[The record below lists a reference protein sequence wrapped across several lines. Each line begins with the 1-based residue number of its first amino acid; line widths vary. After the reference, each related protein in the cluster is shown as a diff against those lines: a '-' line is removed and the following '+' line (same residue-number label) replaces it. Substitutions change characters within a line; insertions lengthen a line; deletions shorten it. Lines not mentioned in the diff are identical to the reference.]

1 MGNQRKNFLV
11 YLGVISVIIA
21 GFFILFDGGIGSTE
35 EIPMSSV
42 ISLTENPPIGQRV
55 NILVKGD
62 ELEIISGNQTY
73 TSRKEPGSSIYKILQ
88 DAEYNDLLKIWEG
101 LGYYSRCKNIFKTSQ
116 LVNSSLPNNYED
128 LIKLPGIGDYTA
140 KAILSIAFKKPYVSI
155 TNSF

>member
-21 GFFILFDGGIGSTE
+21 GFFILFDGGMRSTE

-62 ELEIISGNQTY
+62 ELEIISGNQAY

-88 DAEYNDLLKIWEG
+88 DAEINPANYEVQVQGSSG
-101 LGYYSRCKNIFKTSQ
+101 LGG
-116 LVNSSLPNNYED
+116 V
-128 LIKLPGIGDYTA
+128 
-140 KAILSIAFKKPYVSI
+140 LSILL
-155 TNSF
+155 SFLPLILFGGILIFMMRL

>member
-21 GFFILFDGGIGSTE
+21 GFFILFDGGISGTE

-73 TSRKEPGSSIYKILQ
+73 TSRKEPGSL
-88 DAEYNDLLKIWEG
+88 
-101 LGYYSRCKNIFKTSQ
+101 
-116 LVNSSLPNNYED
+116 SL
-128 LIKLPGIGDYTA
+128 IHI
-140 KAILSIAFKKPYVSI
+140 
-155 TNSF
+155 

>member
-21 GFFILFDGGIGSTE
+21 GFFILFDGNIGSTE

-88 DAEYNDLLKIWEG
+88 DAEINCAAEMNSAADWLATDWLRQNRLPKPQQ
-101 LGYYSRCKNIFKTSQ
+101 TS
-116 LVNSSLPNNYED
+116 SDRRPNRQWVRSNTQSV
-128 LIKLPGIGDYTA
+128 PQM
-140 KAILSIAFKKPYVSI
+140 LSYVQYFVGSEKQGP
-155 TNSF
+155 S

>member
-62 ELEIISGNQTY
+62 ELEVISGNQTY
-73 TSRKEPGSSIYKILQ
+73 TSRKDMESNG
-88 DAEYNDLLKIWEG
+88 AN
-101 LGYYSRCKNIFKTSQ
+101 T
-116 LVNSSLPNNYED
+116 
-128 LIKLPGIGDYTA
+128 
-140 KAILSIAFKKPYVSI
+140 I
-155 TNSF
+155 TNTSLALKFVDTEKLNTYNRWTLYICTGFYVLLFIAVALQKLNETKFTTISSTSS